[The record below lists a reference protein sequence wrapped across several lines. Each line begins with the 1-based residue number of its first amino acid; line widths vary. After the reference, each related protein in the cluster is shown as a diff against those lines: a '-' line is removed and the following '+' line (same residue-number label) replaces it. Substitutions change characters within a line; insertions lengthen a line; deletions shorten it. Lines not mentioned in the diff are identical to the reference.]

1 MSLHRTA
8 LWWRRMAV
16 MIIKELK
23 QLYRD
28 PVLLV
33 IIAYFFTADVY
44 LAGDGAKITLYNAT
58 FVVIDHD
65 HSAASRE
72 LIYAFRTP
80 YFDFQGELADVKS
93 AEKLLNNGE
102 VLAILDIPDHFQ
114 HDLLQGKPVAL
125 QLRLDASNM
134 SLATLM
140 SGYSAELVGR
150 FGQNYSLQRLGLSA
164 ELRQAVPLI
173 DDRHRVLYNPNQT
186 DSWFMSISELL
197 TVITMLSMMLPAAAA
212 VREKERGT
220 IEQLMVSPLTPIQI
234 LLPKVLAMGLVI
246 IGAVAVCLYGVM
258 QPAFHVPIQGSA
270 GLFFAVT
277 ALYVFA
283 TSGIGLFIASIS
295 RNLGQVSMLV
305 LLIIMPIILL
315 SGAWTPPEAMPA
327 GLRYAMYISPLS
339 YFIEM
344 GYGILLKGAA
354 IEILWD
360 SLLGLTVLGSV
371 IFSLGIWRFRMQ
383 SG

>member
-1 MSLHRTA
+1 MITQQTA
-8 LWWRRMAV
+8 LWWRRMAI

-44 LAGDGAKITLYNAT
+44 LAGDGAKITLYNGAI
-58 FVVIDHD
+58 VVIDHD

-72 LIYAFRTP
+72 LIYHFRPP
-80 YFDFQGELADVKS
+80 YFDFKGELTDAQS
-93 AEKLLNNGE
+93 ANKLLNNGD
-102 VLAILDIPDHFQ
+102 VLAILDIPNDFQ
-114 HDLLQGKPVAL
+114 HDLLQGKPAQL
-125 QLRLDASNM
+125 QLQLDASNM

-140 SGYSAELVGR
+140 SRYTAELVGR
-150 FGQNYSLQRLGLSA
+150 FGQDYSLARLGLSA
-164 ELRQAVPLI
+164 EQLQAAPI
-173 DDRHRVLYNPNQT
+173 IEDRHRVLYNPNQT

-246 IGAVAVCLYGVM
+246 LLAVAVCLYGVM
-258 QPAFHVPIQGSA
+258 RPIFHVPIQGNI

-277 ALYVFA
+277 TLYVFA
-283 TSGIGLFIASIS
+283 TSGIGLYIASIS

-315 SGAWTPPEAMPA
+315 SGAWTPPEAMPT
-327 GLRYAMYISPLS
+327 GLRYAMYISPLY

-344 GYGILLKGAA
+344 GYGILLKGAGL
-354 IEILWD
+354 ETLWD
-360 SLLGLTVLGSV
+360 SLLGLALLGCT
-371 IFSLGIWRFRMQ
+371 IFSVGIWRFRTQ
-383 SG
+383 